1 MYLHPNAKLGLAA
14 RQALVRA
21 VEEGSPL
28 KAATASFKVSLAAA
42 HRWWHRWL
50 DGGCE
55 LSALLDRLSRPHRSP
70 RLLTVELHERI
81 CDCRP
86 KRG

>member
-28 KAATASFKVSLAAA
+28 KAATASFKVSPAAA
-42 HRWWHRWL
+42 HRC
-50 DGGCE
+50 GTAG
-55 LSALLDRLSRPHRSP
+55 SMVAAS
-70 RLLTVELHERI
+70 
-81 CDCRP
+81 
-86 KRG
+86 